1 MLAKGF
7 EILINENRFSSVGLM
22 FELFSRVGQVGIIEL
37 REAFGNYIKVKNI
50 VSLSELIGRFS
61 FF

>member
-37 REAFGNYIKVKNI
+37 REAFGNYIKVKKI
-50 VSLSELIGRFS
+50 VSRN
-61 FF
+61 